1 MLSKCIKF
9 TILKKGI
16 IYSRPIYKKNL
27 KICTCMKN
35 EKLILV
41 ILYEKVK
48 FTDRLVPYKLPKIYV
63 YCIGIDLQMFSVYH

>member
-1 MLSKCIKF
+1 
-9 TILKKGI
+9 
-16 IYSRPIYKKNL
+16 
-27 KICTCMKN
+27 MKN